1 MIPIVTPAE
10 MRRHDAE
17 SPVPVEV
24 LVERAG
30 AAVARAALAMLDGA
44 YGRHVVVVAGPG
56 FNGADGRVAARR
68 LAARGAR
75 VRVVDAADAAG
86 TTMRD
91 VDLVVD
97 AAFGT
102 GLRDSWSAP
111 RAPGARV
118 LAVDIPSGVDGLTG
132 AGGPGVARADQTVT
146 LAALKPGLL
155 LHPGRELSGEVSVAD
170 IGLEMVGVRS
180 HLVQAD
186 DVAGWLPH
194 QDPTTHKW
202 RRGVRVVA
210 GSPSMAGAADLCT
223 RAAMRA
229 GAGMVHLSHPERT
242 ASTPGPTEVVAV
254 PVSGPEWI
262 GEVLADLARFA
273 SMVIGP
279 GMGRSADL
287 DRALVELI
295 ATADLPL
302 VVDGDALGALGD
314 ASSGPA
320 QVLTQRRAATVLTP
334 HDGEVVR
341 LTGSAPGADRF
352 ATARDLARSLGAIV
366 VLKGPTTIVAEP
378 EGATL
383 AVTAPDARLAT
394 AGTGDVLAG
403 IIAAMLAGGQDPFY
417 AAAAG
422 VWIHGASAA
431 LGPRMGL
438 VAGDLIDR
446 IPQVWSKLMDTD
458 GPT

>member
-1 MIPIVTPAE
+1 MIPIATPAE

-44 YGRHVVVVAGPG
+44 YGRNVVVVAGPG

-75 VRVVDAADAAG
+75 VRVIDAADAAG

-97 AAFGT
+97 AAF
-102 GLRDSWSAP
+102 AP
-111 RAPGARV
+111 CAPGARV

-210 GSPSMAGAADLCT
+210 GSPSMAGAADPRPL
-223 RAAMRA
+223 
-229 GAGMVHLSHPERT
+229 P
-242 ASTPGPTEVVAV
+242 V
-254 PVSGPEWI
+254 PPKWW
-262 GEVLADLARFA
+262 
-273 SMVIGP
+273 
-279 GMGRSADL
+279 
-287 DRALVELI
+287 
-295 ATADLPL
+295 
-302 VVDGDALGALGD
+302 
-314 ASSGPA
+314 
-320 QVLTQRRAATVLTP
+320 
-334 HDGEVVR
+334 
-341 LTGSAPGADRF
+341 
-352 ATARDLARSLGAIV
+352 
-366 VLKGPTTIVAEP
+366 
-378 EGATL
+378 
-383 AVTAPDARLAT
+383 
-394 AGTGDVLAG
+394 
-403 IIAAMLAGGQDPFY
+403 PF
-417 AAAAG
+417 
-422 VWIHGASAA
+422 
-431 LGPRMGL
+431 L
-438 VAGDLIDR
+438 
-446 IPQVWSKLMDTD
+446 
-458 GPT
+458 